1 MSWGIDG
8 LFPRPSHHPVFNTQ
22 ERKTERRFFNVLQL
36 HLLRQRGEEES
47 EGSWGLVVSVRRI
60 EAGAIHCPFVP
71 QKLELVTRFCPLGF
85 FRQATT
91 LVENT
96 THLSGWRTH
105 TVKKPSR
112 LGTRFST
119 LSNRHWPVIKSPTLS
134 PCLLS
139 PCLLSPC
146 LHVTRLPSHWCHDI
160 GLLRN
165 PIDANHPRRMFYLKE
180 TYLFPDVR
188 NMYHICP
195 HSHGEASGTHFKS

>member
-22 ERKTERRFFNVLQL
+22 ERKTERFY
-36 HLLRQRGEEES
+36 LLRQRGEEES

-96 THLSGWRTH
+96 THLSGWRTR
-105 TVKKPSR
+105 TVKHLLSVGDP
-112 LGTRFST
+112 LLP
-119 LSNRHWPVIKSPTLS
+119 LSNRHWPVIPLS
-134 PCLLS
+134 
-139 PCLLSPC
+139 
-146 LHVTRLPSHWCHDI
+146 LHVCSLHVCMLHGCQVTDVMTLVCWEIPSMQTIPEGC
-160 GLLRN
+160 
-165 PIDANHPRRMFYLKE
+165 F
-180 TYLFPDVR
+180 T
-188 NMYHICP
+188 
-195 HSHGEASGTHFKS
+195 